1 MGLKNTNLKQ
11 REVKKMEN
19 RNHKDSLFIDLF
31 CKDKEGKQNF
41 ISLYNALHNT
51 NLDLATTTVQ
61 EVNIENVLY
70 MALSNDIA
78 MLVDNR
84 LVVLVNTNLQST
96 KICHYDFWNM
106 YPAFT
111 NNLSRQKTDTKKR

>member
-1 MGLKNTNLKQ
+1 
-11 REVKKMEN
+11 MEN

-84 LVVLVNTNLQST
+84 LVGRPTKRLWKKKEPWLFVATTST
-96 KICHYDFWNM
+96 PLI
-106 YPAFT
+106 
-111 NNLSRQKTDTKKR
+111 S

>member
-1 MGLKNTNLKQ
+1 MYKQ

-51 NLDLATTTVQ
+51 NLDLATTRFQ
-61 EVNIENVLY
+61 YLLLELW
-70 MALSNDIA
+70 L
-78 MLVDNR
+78 
-84 LVVLVNTNLQST
+84 
-96 KICHYDFWNM
+96 
-106 YPAFT
+106 
-111 NNLSRQKTDTKKR
+111 